1 MFRVTLTYADGRA
14 LSRLVYADNARD
26 AVKIA
31 LRGRFISSGAN
42 AHSSPSNIVDARA
55 YDQVLQ
61 MHSIAAR
68 VLSNVDSQRHGAN

>member
-1 MFRVTLTYADGRA
+1 
-14 LSRLVYADNARD
+14 
-26 AVKIA
+26 VKIA